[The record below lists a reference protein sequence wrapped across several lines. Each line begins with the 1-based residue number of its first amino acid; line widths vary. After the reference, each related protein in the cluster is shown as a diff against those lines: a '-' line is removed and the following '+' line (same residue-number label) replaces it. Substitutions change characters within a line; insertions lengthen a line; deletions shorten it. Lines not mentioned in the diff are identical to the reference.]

1 MSLSCTAWSWGKGEI
16 SNGILSFLHIQ
27 SLFSYC
33 CAKIR
38 YSDLSPGCLSSCEG
52 ISVLSCSILF
62 FCGGDDFWRVLF
74 HHLASLFLQ
83 LKIISQSLLL
93 IFLEL
98 TLLSPSLRVFHMKY
112 LALNGFKFWKINFS
126 WGREQKQ
133 PLYSYTKER
142 ERKALSTSLQVSR
155 AEFSCHELC
164 SLHLDLLGSGHR

>member
-74 HHLASLFLQ
+74 HHLASFFPQ
-83 LKIISQSLLL
+83 LKIISQSILL

-98 TLLSPSLRVFHMKY
+98 TLLSPSLRVFHIKY

-126 WGREQKQ
+126 WGRSRNNPCIHIQKRGRGKPC
-133 PLYSYTKER
+133 PL
-142 ERKALSTSLQVSR
+142 LSRSPGLNSLATSFAHST
-155 AEFSCHELC
+155 
-164 SLHLDLLGSGHR
+164 